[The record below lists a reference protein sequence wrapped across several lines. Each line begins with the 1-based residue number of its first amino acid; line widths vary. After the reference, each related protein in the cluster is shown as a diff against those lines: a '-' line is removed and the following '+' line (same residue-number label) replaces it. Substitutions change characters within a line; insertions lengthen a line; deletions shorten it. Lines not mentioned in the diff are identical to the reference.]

1 METARNRSYLNSHTG
16 SRWTSGFMS
25 WITSTDHKRIGVMY
39 GFTMFSFFFLAVCIG
54 FIIKLQKFYPA
65 ASGWEIIPVE
75 WYGSFFT
82 LHSVIMIFLFI
93 VPGAPA
99 VLGNFFLPLQIGAKD
114 VAFPRVNL
122 LSFWLYLF
130 GATMAV
136 VGILLGGADTGWT
149 FTPPYSVTTRTIS
162 LFGTQFDSVSW
173 MLSAAFI
180 LGWGTILTGI
190 NFIITIHRMRTKGMN
205 YFKMPL
211 FTWSIYAASWIQVL
225 ATPVVGISL
234 LMIVL
239 ERMMPVGFFD
249 PNKGGDPILFQH
261 LFWIYSH
268 PAVYVMI
275 LPSMGLVSE
284 IIPTNSQKPIFG
296 YKSIA
301 IASCSIAGV
310 GYLIWAHHMFATG
323 MSDVAAIVFS
333 FLTFFV
339 AIPTAI
345 KVFNWIATLYKA
357 SIELTPPM
365 LFALGFIFNFSIGG
379 LTGMFLGS
387 LSTDIHLHDT
397 DFIVAHFHYT
407 MFGGAA
413 FGIIGGIFHY
423 FPKMFGKMYSRAMA
437 NATFWFMFIGFN
449 ALFIP
454 MFILGFYGMPR
465 RYHTYPDIPLFTNL
479 QQASTIGSW
488 ILVTGVILM
497 FITWIHGLLKGREDV
512 EENPWN
518 SSTLEWQTASP
529 PTLYNFEEEPVVTRH
544 PYDYDAFRAEVKAGT
559 SKGANHE

>member
-1 METARNRSYLNSHTG
+1 METAGSQSYLSTHTS
-16 SRWTSGFMS
+16 SRWNRGLLSWFM
-25 WITSTDHKRIGVMY
+25 STDHKRIGIMY
-39 GFTMFSFFFLAVCIG
+39 GFTMFSFFGLAVCLG
-54 FIIKLQKFYPA
+54 LLIKLQKLFPGS
-65 ASGWEIIPVE
+65 SGWEIIPPE
-75 WYGSFFT
+75 MYGATFT
-82 LHSVIMIFLFI
+82 LHAVIMIFLFI
-93 VPGAPA
+93 IPGAPA
-99 VLGNFFLPLQIGAKD
+99 VLGNFMLPLQIGAKD

-122 LSFWLYLF
+122 LSFWLYCF
-130 GATMAV
+130 GAIMAV
-136 VGILLGGADTGWT
+136 VGILLGAADTGWT
-149 FTPPYSVTTRTIS
+149 FTPPYSINTRSIS
-162 LFGTQFDSVSW
+162 IFGGDFDSISW
-173 MLSAAFI
+173 MLTAVFI

-190 NFIITIHRMRTKGMN
+190 NFIVTIHRMRAKGMTL
-205 YFKMPL
+205 FRMPL

-234 LMIVL
+234 IMIVL
-239 ERMMPVGFFD
+239 ERVMPIGFFD
-249 PNKGGDPILFQH
+249 PTKGGDPILFQH

-310 GYLIWAHHMFATG
+310 GYLIWAHHMFTTG
-323 MSDVAAIVFS
+323 MSDTASIIFS

-345 KVFNWIATLYKA
+345 KVFNWLATLYKA
-357 SIELTPPM
+357 SITLTPGM

-413 FGIIGGIFHY
+413 FGLIGGIYHY
-423 FPKMFGKMYSRAMA
+423 FPKMFGKMYSMKWAKA
-437 NATFWFMFIGFN
+437 SFAFMFVGFN
-449 ALFIP
+449 SLFIP
-454 MFILGFYGMPR
+454 MFVLGFYGMPR
-465 RYHTYPDIPLFTNL
+465 RYQTYPDMPIFNHF
-479 QQASTIGSW
+479 QMASTIGSW
-488 ILVTGVILM
+488 ILGIGVVLLLT
-497 FITWIHGLLKGREDV
+497 TWIRALLSGEKTSEM
-512 EENPWN
+512 NPWN
-518 SSTLEWQTASP
+518 SSTLEWQTATP
-529 PTLYNFEEEPVVTRH
+529 PTLYNFEEEVEITRH
-544 PYDYDAFRAEVKAGT
+544 PYDYETFREEVKKGT
-559 SKGANHE
+559 SIGATNE

>member
-1 METARNRSYLNSHTG
+1 METTGSKNYLNSHTN
-16 SRWTSGFMS
+16 SRWTSGFGS
-25 WITSTDHKRIGVMY
+25 WFFSTDHKRIGIMY
-39 GFTMFSFFFLAVCIG
+39 GITMFSFFFLAVWIG
-54 FIIKLQKFYPA
+54 FVIKLQKFYPA
-65 ASGWEIIPVE
+65 SSGWEIIPPE
-75 WYGSFFT
+75 FYGQYFT

-99 VLGNFFLPLQIGAKD
+99 VLGNFILPLQLGAKD

-136 VGILLGGADTGWT
+136 LGILLGGADTGWT
-149 FTPPYSVTTRTIS
+149 FTPPYSVTTRTVS
-162 LFGTQFDSVSW
+162 FFGAQFDSVSW
-173 MLSAAFI
+173 MLTAAFI

-190 NFIITIHRMRTKGMN
+190 NFIITIHRMRAKGMN
-205 YFKMPL
+205 LFKMPL
-211 FTWSIYAASWIQVL
+211 FSWSLYASSWIQVL

-239 ERMMPVGFFD
+239 ERMLPIGFFD

-323 MSDVAAIVFS
+323 MSNVAAITFS
-333 FLTFFV
+333 FLTFLV

-357 SIELTPPM
+357 SITLTPAM
-365 LFALGFIFNFSIGG
+365 MFALGFVFNFSIGG

-413 FGIIGGIFHY
+413 FGIIGGVFHY
-423 FPKMFGKMYSRAMA
+423 FPKMFGKMYSMKLAK
-437 NATFWFMFIGFN
+437 ATFGFMFVGFN
-449 ALFIP
+449 SLFIP
-454 MFILGFYGMPR
+454 MFVLGYYGMPR
-465 RYHTYPDIPLFTNL
+465 RYHTYPDMPIFNNL

-497 FITWIHGLLKGREDV
+497 FITWIHGLLKGKKTN

-518 SSTLEWQTASP
+518 SSTLEWQTATP
-529 PTLYNFEEEPVVTRH
+529 PTLFNFEEDPVVTRD
-544 PYDYDAFRAEVKAGT
+544 PYDYDAFREEVKNGT
-559 SKGANHE
+559 AKGASNE

>member
-1 METARNRSYLNSHTG
+1 
-16 SRWTSGFMS
+16 
-25 WITSTDHKRIGVMY
+25 
-39 GFTMFSFFFLAVCIG
+39 
-54 FIIKLQKFYPA
+54 
-65 ASGWEIIPVE
+65 
-75 WYGSFFT
+75 
-82 LHSVIMIFLFI
+82 
-93 VPGAPA
+93 
-99 VLGNFFLPLQIGAKD
+99 
-114 VAFPRVNL
+114 
-122 LSFWLYLF
+122 
-130 GATMAV
+130 
-136 VGILLGGADTGWT
+136 
-149 FTPPYSVTTRTIS
+149 
-162 LFGTQFDSVSW
+162 
-173 MLSAAFI
+173 
-180 LGWGTILTGI
+180 
-190 NFIITIHRMRTKGMN
+190 
-205 YFKMPL
+205 
-211 FTWSIYAASWIQVL
+211 VL
-225 ATPVVGISL
+225 ATPVVGITL

-323 MSDVAAIVFS
+323 MSDVASIIFS

-357 SIELTPPM
+357 SIALTPPM
-365 LFALGFIFNFSIGG
+365 LFALGFVFNFSIGG

-423 FPKMFGKMYSRAMA
+423 FPKMFGKMYSHKLA
-437 NATFWFMFIGFN
+437 NATFGFMFTGFN

-465 RYHTYPDIPLFTNL
+465 RYHTYPDIPLFTTL

-488 ILVTGVILM
+488 ILVIGVILM
-497 FITWIHGLLKGREDV
+497 FVTWIHGLRKGQISN

-529 PTLYNFEEEPVVTRH
+529 PTLYNFEEDPVVTRH

-559 SKGANHE
+559 SKGARDE